1 MHTKGEIK
9 VETTAKVMLDS
20 YYKIRFMTIDACTFE
35 SDIDIYKEESH
46 NNLYDAKSFMSV
58 LNMDRSKPLT
68 VRINST
74 DEEEIKMFQD
84 KMKKYA

>member
-1 MHTKGEIK
+1 MK
-9 VETTAKVMLDS
+9 TTAKVMLDS
-20 YYKIRFMTIDACTFE
+20 YYKIRFLTIDACTFE
-35 SDIDIYKEESH
+35 SDIDIYKETSH
-46 NNLYDAKSFMSV
+46 NLYDAKSFMSV